1 MKRMIGDRALSL
13 ALAAG
18 CAMACVRAGAQ
29 VVIGL
34 DSAAESLRTY
44 NPSTMAFEDFAPN
57 GSVGIRGLAANDAAR
72 TLYFITGTQLWRV
85 SYDAPR
91 TPTLVASLSG
101 AITSASGGLAWV
113 PGENILYA
121 TTTSSLYTIDP
132 TTGVTTLV
140 RAFGAGDF
148 GGLDYNAD
156 DGKLYMSNDST
167 ATTGG
172 LTGRGIYT
180 LDAPYAT
187 GTLVEIADYP
197 TVPAAQSDIDGLA
210 VGGGN
215 VYLCRDLNDNTLY
228 VYNFAGA
235 SYTGPITRSGGTT
248 TSRVFSGA
256 TYAPGLGVLPP
267 GANVGVVLADP
278 ADCSVPVGGT
288 ANYTITVSNAGPDPA
303 TGTTLTLTIPP
314 NADMVTSTPS
324 GTLVGTTLTINLGS
338 IAAMGNSVVALAMRP
353 TAGPTLMLDAS
364 VAANEPDAAPGNNT
378 ASASATLAPVLP
390 TTAAI
395 TGVISNV
402 AASPTSDVPGLA
414 PAKFASG
421 IIPGRPFRSPNGRNW
436 IQAWDTDIPTTTQDQ
451 VLITSIDGTISVVAQ
466 EGVTVLPTGFAPFG
480 SFDAVYGIN
489 DAGQYAFS
497 GVDSRTPTTDDGYV
511 VKWDGTSLVLVAQEA
526 TTPAPPASGG
536 TTFGSTRG
544 SVQIAQD
551 GTVAMYHAI
560 NGLTTT
566 TDTFLLKN
574 DGQTVVAQEGVTIPT
589 GQAGGGTFTYKSF
602 DAGSQ
607 PTGNF
612 FSATHARFISSCAT
626 NDATT
631 QDRVACVDNDVKVQE
646 GQVLAGSTFTSP
658 TAATTPF
665 DAVSMESDGT
675 WFVRGH
681 NADGIDWVARNGVVV
696 AETDTP
702 IHAGSTELFDDAS
715 FADCF
720 FLSVGNPRGDYAV
733 AGTTNASDAL
743 ANAVV
748 VLNGQTVIA
757 RENDP
762 VDLDGN
768 GVFDDGFFIR
778 TFIDDRAFM
787 NDDALYIMVRL
798 RDVNAAFCGGTD
810 TDRGQALVR
819 IPLPAPACIA
829 DVDDGSGTGTPD
841 GGVTIDD
848 LLYYLNIFELGDIAA
863 DVDNGTFTGV
873 PDGGVTIDDLLYYL
887 FRFEAGC

>member
-1 MKRMIGDRALSL
+1 MGDRALSL

-18 CAMACVRAGAQ
+18 CAMACGQAGAQ

-34 DSAAESLRTY
+34 DNTTEMIRTY
-44 NPSTMAFEDFAPN
+44 NAGTMVYEDFTPN
-57 GSVGIRGLAANDAAR
+57 GTVGVRGLAANDSAR
-72 TLYFITGTQLWRV
+72 TLYFITGTQLWSV

-113 PGENILYA
+113 PSEGLLYA
-121 TTTSSLYTIDP
+121 TTTSSLYTINP

-140 RAFGAGDF
+140 RSFGAGDF

-167 ATTGG
+167 STTGG

-180 LDAPYAT
+180 LSPPYAT

-197 TVPAAQSDIDGLA
+197 GTETDIDGLA

-215 VYLCRDLNDNTLY
+215 VYLSRDLNNNLLY
-228 VYNFAGA
+228 IYSLA
-235 SYTGPITRSGGTT
+235 SGTYTGPITRPGGTT
-248 TSRVFSGA
+248 TSRVFCGA

-267 GANVGVVLADP
+267 GANVGVAIADP
-278 ADCSVPVGGT
+278 ADCTVPVEGT
-288 ANYTITVSNAGPDPA
+288 ANYTITVSNVGPDAA
-303 TGTTLTLTIPP
+303 TGTTLTLTIPA
-314 NADMVTSTPS
+314 NADLLSSSPS
-324 GTLVGTTLTINLGS
+324 GTLVGNTLTISLGS
-338 IAAMGNSVVALAMRP
+338 IAAMGNSVVTLALRP
-353 TAGPTLMLDAS
+353 TSGTTLVLEAS

-390 TTAAI
+390 TTATI
-395 TGVISNV
+395 TGVFSTI
-402 AASPTSDVPGLA
+402 ASSASSDVPGLA
-414 PAKFASG
+414 PAKFATG
-421 IIPGRPFRSPNGRNW
+421 ITPGRPFRSPNGRNW
-436 IQAWDTDIPTTTQDQ
+436 IQAWDTDMPTSMDQ
-451 VLITSIDGTISVVAQ
+451 VLLVSIDGTVSVVAQ
-466 EGVTVLPTGFAPFG
+466 EGVTVLPTSPGGFAPFG
-480 SFDAVYGIN
+480 SFDPIYGIN
-489 DAGQYAFS
+489 DAGRYAFS
-497 GVDSRTPTTDDGYV
+497 GIDSRTPTTDDGYV
-511 VKWDGTSLVLVAQEA
+511 VKWDGTALVLVAQEA

-544 SVQIAQD
+544 SVQIAND

-574 DGQTVVAQEGVTIPT
+574 DGQTIVAQEGVTIPT

-607 PTGNF
+607 PTGTF
-612 FSATHARFISSCAT
+612 FSATHASFISSCAT

-631 QDRVACVDNDVKVQE
+631 QDRVAVVDNDVKVQE

-665 DAVSMESDGT
+665 DAVNMESDGT

-702 IHAGSTELFDDAS
+702 IHTGATELFDDAS

-720 FLSVGNPRGDYAV
+720 FLNVGNPRGDYAV
-733 AGTTNASDAL
+733 AGTTNASNGL

-762 VDLDGN
+762 VDLDNN
-768 GVFDDGFFIR
+768 GVFDDNVFIR
-778 TFIDDRAFM
+778 TFVDDRAFM
-787 NDDALYIMVRL
+787 TDDALYVVVRL
-798 RDVNAAFCGGTD
+798 RDSNAAFCGGAD
-810 TDRGQALVR
+810 TDLGQALIRV
-819 IPLPAPACIA
+819 PLPAPTCVA

-848 LLYYLNIFELGDIAA
+848 LLYYLNIFEQGDIAA
-863 DVDNGTFTGV
+863 DVDNGTYTGV

-887 FRFEAGC
+887 FRFEGGC